1 MMRLRPGILGWT
13 RRTRGPAAAGVVV
26 CWRPLWETVSIH
38 FEDPGRL
45 AAVVAAVVVL
55 TAVTL
60 FGWRLVRDRLAGS

>member
-1 MMRLRPGILGWT
+1 
-13 RRTRGPAAAGVVV
+13 VVV